1 MSEYKGIKG
10 FQVQTRTED
19 PVPYAQALA
28 DNPYQGVWGS
38 GGSLN
43 TARAQ
48 HAGAGTQ
55 TSALMFGGDTNPPLT
70 SRERAETESYNGT
83 AYTEV
88 ADLNQARR
96 VLAGAGASS
105 TSAIAVGGYTGP
117 GVYTGQTE
125 TWNGSSWTE
134 VNDLNDGRSN
144 LGAVGIVTAALAIGG
159 SPPGH
164 TANTETW
171 NGSSWTEV
179 NNLNTATKDA
189 ATAGLYTSALC
200 FGGNLPP
207 NTAKCE
213 SWDGTS
219 WTEVND
225 LNTVR
230 NEASGSGASNT
241 AALGFGGEPPT
252 LSKTESWDGTSWTEV
267 NDMATA
273 RHSAASSQNGPSS
286 LTLVSG
292 GFASTKMAT
301 TEEWAFTGL
310 DPSSTPAEGYANAI
324 TGDFYYNST
333 TGQFKNVSL
342 GVGSWAS
349 GGNLNRS
356 VSDLGAASAAPQT
369 AALAFGGES
378 PPGRD
383 TETEKY
389 DGTSWTETG
398 DLNSARNSLR
408 GAGTQTAAIG
418 AGGTP
423 SPSNPVALTETFDG
437 TSWTEVSDLNTG
449 RYMGWMTGT
458 TTAALAFGGY
468 NASPNPPSTPRSTE
482 EWDGSSWTAGGN
494 LNTGGLSQMGFGIQ
508 TATTT
513 SKSDT
518 TVEQYNGSSWTEI
531 TEYNTNRSY
540 GAAGGLYTD
549 GMIFT
554 GETPPGSKSTATE
567 LWDGSSWTETGDMS
581 TGRTYSGGSS
591 GSSSTAG
598 IDFGGSP
605 VTNATEEFTRTLF
618 TIKTVT
624 TS

>member
-28 DNPYQGVWGS
+28 DNPYAGTWAS
-38 GGSLN
+38 GGTMNTPRSQSGSSGTQTSGLVFAGDEYPTSPRLSNKNEYYNGTGWTELAEVNTARRLISGAGASHTSAIAFAGYTTTDVNNTETWDGSSWSEVNEMTTARQAVGETGTATAALAMGGRTNDGTQKDLVESWDGTNWTEVNELN
-43 TARAQ
+43 TARRQ
-48 HAGAGTQ
+48 IAGLGTYTAAFAVNGGPPASSIVEQWNGSTWTETTENNTARYAGGACGTV
-55 TSALMFGGDTNPPLT
+55 TAGLFFGGTT
-70 SRERAETESYNGT
+70 GSVTGATEDWNGT
-83 AYTEV
+83 A
-88 ADLNQARR
+88 
-96 VLAGAGASS
+96 
-105 TSAIAVGGYTGP
+105 
-117 GVYTGQTE
+117 
-125 TWNGSSWTE
+125 WTE
-134 VNDLNDGRSN
+134 VNDLS
-144 LGAVGIVTAALAIGG
+144 TARKEAAPSVAGTSTVALASG
-159 SPPGH
+159 GH
-164 TANTETW
+164 T
-171 NGSSWTEV
+171 
-179 NNLNTATKDA
+179 D
-189 ATAGLYTSALC
+189 
-200 FGGNLPP
+200 P
-207 NTAKCE
+207 AK
-213 SWDGTS
+213 T
-219 WTEVND
+219 
-225 LNTVR
+225 
-230 NEASGSGASNT
+230 GA
-241 AALGFGGEPPT
+241 
-252 LSKTESWDGTSWTEV
+252 
-267 NDMATA
+267 
-273 RHSAASSQNGPSS
+273 
-286 LTLVSG
+286 
-292 GFASTKMAT
+292 

-310 DPSSTPAEGYANAI
+310 DPSTTPAAGYADAI

-333 TGQFKNVSL
+333 TGQFKNISL

-349 GGNLNRS
+349 GGNMNRS

-369 AALAFGGES
+369 AALGFGGES

-383 TETEKY
+383 SETEKY

-398 DLNSARNSLR
+398 DLNSARNSIK

-437 TSWTEVSDLNTG
+437 SSWTEVSDLNTG

-513 SKSDT
+513 SKNDA

-531 TEYNTNRSY
+531 TENNTGRSY
-540 GAAGGLYTD
+540 GAAGGLYTE
-549 GMIFT
+549 GVIFG
-554 GETPPGSKSTATE
+554 GETPPGKSALTE
-567 LWDGSSWTETGDMS
+567 LWDGTSWTETGDMS
-581 TGRTYSGGSS
+581 TARNYVGGSS

-598 IDFGGSP
+598 IVFGGSEP
-605 VTNATEEFTRTLF
+605 ASSNKTEEFTRTLF